1 MFLILRMLHIF
12 FFDIHISLIKDS
24 LMVLLIFLLNSNMM
38 DLKINIQGN
47 IYSLDYSSVMI
58 FIKYQLYTRC

>member
-12 FFDIHISLIKDS
+12 FFDIHVSLIKDS